1 MSDTTLHKI
10 ATALGLSISTVS
22 RALKGH
28 PDISVQTRKK
38 VLTAAAKLNYSPNRN
53 TVYNAVRSSHFIAL
67 FIPATPSNYFQ
78 EFIHTANQLAE
89 NADYSILVLPLT
101 NNIVSTTAQIK
112 FCKQNKVHGIVIC
125 QDPLQPSN
133 PKFKK
138 IKDLGVPVVV
148 VNGVLPSTGV
158 HYFKEDI
165 EALANM
171 VASKIIEQKKQQI
184 LAVFDESP
192 SLRTEQIL
200 NAFIDKV
207 AALEKNVAVVYAA
220 STQDTKTICAAAI
233 KEEKYDAIFCMN
245 DALLIGGWQAVQ
257 ASSNKISLFGISE
270 GGGLPAILPQT
281 ISYAHYSGIQS
292 AKETIQLLLRVMQ
305 EKIPA
310 TEQPISISWQQSE
323 PRLLQDLHF

>member
-10 ATALGLSISTVS
+10 AAALGLSISTVS

-28 PDISVQTRKK
+28 PDISVQTKKK
-38 VLTAAAKLNYSPNRN
+38 VLTAASKLNYSPNPN

-67 FIPATPSNYFQ
+67 FIPVTAATYFA

-101 NNIVSTTAQIK
+101 NNTVSTTAQIK
-112 FCKQNKVHGIVIC
+112 FCKQNKVHGIIIC

-138 IKDLGVPVVV
+138 IKELGVPVIV
-148 VNGVLPSTGV
+148 VNGTVPSTGI

-165 EALANM
+165 ETMASM
-171 VASKIIEQKKQQI
+171 VARKMIEQKKQQI
-184 LAVFDESP
+184 LAIFDEVP
-192 SLRTEQIL
+192 SVKTEQIL

-220 STQDTKTICAAAI
+220 STQDAKNICAAVI
-233 KEEKYDAIFCMN
+233 QEEKYDAIFCMN
-245 DALLIGGWQAVQ
+245 DALLIGAWQALE
-257 ASSNKISLFGISE
+257 ASTKKIPLFGISE

-281 ISYAHYSGIQS
+281 ISYAHHSGIAS
-292 AKETIQLLLRVMQ
+292 AKQTVQLLLRVMQ
-305 EKIPA
+305 EKTPP
-310 TEQPISISWQQSE
+310 TENTLTILWHQSKT
-323 PRLLQDLHF
+323 

>member
-38 VLTAAAKLNYSPNRN
+38 VLTAAAKLNYSPNPN

-67 FIPATPSNYFQ
+67 FIPVTPSTYFQ

-101 NNIVSTTAQIK
+101 NNTVSTTAQIK
-112 FCKQNKVHGIVIC
+112 FCKQNKVHGIIIC

-138 IKDLGVPVVV
+138 IKELGVPVIVL
-148 VNGVLPSTGV
+148 NGAVPSTGI

-165 EALANM
+165 ETMASM
-171 VASKIIEQKKQQI
+171 VASKIIEHNKKHI
-184 LAVFDESP
+184 LAVFDEAP
-192 SLRTEQIL
+192 SVRTEQIL

-207 AALEKNVAVVYAA
+207 AALEKNVAVVYAT
-220 STQDTKTICAAAI
+220 STPHAKTICTAAI
-233 KEEKYDAIFCMN
+233 KEGKYDAIFCMN
-245 DALLIGGWQAVQ
+245 DALLIGAWQALETN
-257 ASSNKISLFGISE
+257 ANKTSLFGISE

-281 ISYAHYSGIQS
+281 ISYAHYSGILS
-292 AKETIQLLLRVMQ
+292 AKEAIQLLLRVMQ

-310 TEQPISISWQQSE
+310 TEKPLPILWHQSG
-323 PRLLQDLHF
+323 PRLL